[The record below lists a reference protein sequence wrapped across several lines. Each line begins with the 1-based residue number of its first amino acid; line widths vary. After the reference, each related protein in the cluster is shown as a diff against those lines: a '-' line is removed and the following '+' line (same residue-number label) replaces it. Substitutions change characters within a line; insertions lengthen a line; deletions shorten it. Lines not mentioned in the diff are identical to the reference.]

1 MPRYFLELGYRGEHF
16 SGFQVQHNAVTI
28 QSEMERALQV
38 FFRENITLTGSSRT
52 DAGVHALQNFFH
64 FDLAKSFPQEAIYN
78 LNAILHNDI
87 VVRSIREVQPDAH
100 CRFHAT
106 ARAYQYYIY
115 HTKDPFL
122 QDRAWYFPYPVNRE
136 LLDRCAAMV
145 RQNQTF
151 LAFSKRNT
159 QVKTFQCQVVES
171 YWHEENGC
179 LVYHVEAN
187 RFLRGMVRGLV
198 GTMLRVARGGMK
210 LDEFEAL
217 LHDGEHSTA
226 DFSAPAKGLFL
237 MHVSYPSTLFV
248 NP

>member
-64 FDLAKSFPQEAIYN
+64 FDQDKPFPHEAIYN

-87 VVRSIREVQPDAH
+87 VVRSVREVHPDAH
-100 CRFHAT
+100 CRFHAA
-106 ARAYQYYIY
+106 ARTYQYYIY
-115 HTKDPFL
+115 HTKNPFL
-122 QDRAWYFPYPVNRE
+122 QDRAWYFPYPVNKE
-136 LLDRCAAMV
+136 LLDQCAAMV
-145 RQNQTF
+145 RQNQNF

-159 QVKTFQCQVVES
+159 QVKTFQCQIVES

-217 LHDGEHSTA
+217 LREGEHSAA

-237 MHVSYPSTLFV
+237 MHVSYPATLFV